1 VQDVGLFVAYDFPVQ
16 IFHRGKWANVTQNP
30 NSGAIPSE
38 ILTPTET
45 YKFGEGKAVSFTSTF
60 TNVFN
65 EHAVTVVNEQ
75 VDSNSPYLNTSQ
87 FSQINGQNVTN
98 GTPWYAA
105 AENAWNVQTALNT
118 GGIGG
123 GPQAINS
130 ASGKPLYYQ
139 LPRTIRLSARFTF

>member
-1 VQDVGLFVAYDFPVQ
+1 MGQRYAKSQLRGDTVGNPYTYRNPWFVQSDFN
-16 IFHRGKWANVTQNP
+16 F
-30 NSGAIPSE
+30 
-38 ILTPTET
+38 TET

-118 GGIGG
+118 GVIGG